1 MNEYF
6 TARRKCPCC
15 GSGVCS
21 ELYRVQ
27 YCSDPMREYLIS
39 FYSPQGGVEFEY
51 LQDQDYVL
59 VECAECGLVYQR
71 EIPNEFLMRKLYE
84 EWIDP
89 QKCFD
94 LYERTRGIRYF
105 DNLSSEIVR
114 IVRLFDRPPMD
125 LKFLDFSMGWG
136 HWCRVAMSFGCT
148 VHGTEFSQARI
159 DYAKSKGVNVIDYSE
174 IANHR
179 YDFIN
184 TEQVF
189 EHLPDIRT
197 TLSYL
202 KGSLKPNGILKVNV
216 PDGWDIK
223 RRLKKCDW
231 TVPKG
236 SKDSL
241 NLVAPLEHINCF
253 NHSSLVALARRSGLV
268 SLNNQLNREKF
279 QKSGGF
285 KETIKVILKPYWR
298 RWKGVQ
304 KPPSNRGLY
313 MFFKMLRYS

>member
-1 MNEYF
+1 MNDYF

-15 GSGVCS
+15 RSSVCN
-21 ELYRVQ
+21 ELYRAP

-59 VECAECGLVYQR
+59 VECADCGLVYQR
-71 EIPNEFLMRKLYE
+71 EIPNDFLMRKLYE

-89 QKCFD
+89 KKCFD

-105 DNLSSEIVR
+105 RHLSSEIVR
-114 IVRLFDRPPMD
+114 IVSIFDRPPMN

-136 HWCRVAMSFGCT
+136 HWCRIAQSFGCT

-159 DYAKSKGVNVIDYSE
+159 DYAKSKGVTVIDYSE

-197 TLSYL
+197 PLNYL
-202 KGSLKPNGILKVNV
+202 KGSLKPNGILKINV
-216 PDGWDIK
+216 PNGWDIK
-223 RRLKKCDW
+223 QRLKKCDW
-231 TVPKG
+231 TAPKG

-241 NLVAPLEHINCF
+241 NLIAPLEHINCF
-253 NHSSLVALARRSGLV
+253 NHSSLVVLAQGAGLV
-268 SLNNQLNREKF
+268 PVYTHVKGAASKQSR
-279 QKSGGF
+279 GF
-285 KETIKVILKPYWR
+285 KETAKAILRPYLHRLKGIRKP
-298 RWKGVQ
+298 
-304 KPPSNRGLY
+304 SANRGLY
-313 MFFKMLRYS
+313 MFFQMPHSL

>member
-6 TARRKCPCC
+6 TVRQECPCC
-15 GSGVCS
+15 GSNVCD
-21 ELYRVQ
+21 ELYRAS
-27 YCSDPMREYLIS
+27 YCEDPIREYLIS
-39 FYSPQGGVEFEY
+39 FYSPQGKVEFEY

-59 VECAECGLVYQR
+59 VECAHCGLVYQR
-71 EIPNEFLMRKLYE
+71 EIPNDFLMRKLYE

-89 QKCFD
+89 KKCFD

-105 DNLSSEIVR
+105 KNLGSEIVR
-114 IVRLFDRPPMD
+114 IVSIFDQPPMS

-159 DYAKSKGVNVIDYSE
+159 DYAKSKGVTVIDYSE

-189 EHLPDIRT
+189 EHLPDIRNT
-197 TLSYL
+197 INHL
-202 KGSLKPNGILKVNV
+202 KESLKPNGILKINV
-216 PDGWDIK
+216 PDGWDVK
-223 RRLKKCDW
+223 KRLKKGDW
-231 TVPKG
+231 TAPKG

-253 NHSSLVALARRSGLV
+253 NHSSLVILARGVGLV
-268 SLNNQLNREKF
+268 PVNTHMKGSISR
-279 QKSGGF
+279 KSGGF
-285 KETIKVILKPYWR
+285 MKTAKAILRPYLRRLKVVKEKSVNR
-298 RWKGVQ
+298 R
-304 KPPSNRGLY
+304 LY
-313 MFFKMLRYS
+313 MFFQLANSL